1 MKAQRGLMFA
11 AIVTAVVVAQT
22 AAKADDMKFA
32 IPYEYQVS
40 CQVCHGVAAT
50 GDGPM
55 ASALKTKPADLT
67 TLAKRN
73 GGEFPFLKIF
83 QVIDGRQNIQA
94 HGERPMP
101 VWGKRYQ
108 EEAGEKYGPY
118 GGEAAVRARVLE
130 LTYYL
135 QSIQKN

>member
-1 MKAQRGLMFA
+1 MKSQRQLMFA
-11 AIVTAVVVAQT
+11 SIVAAAAFAQT
-22 AAKADDMKFA
+22 AAKAEDMKFS

-55 ASALKTKPADLT
+55 ASELKTKPADLT

-83 QVIDGRQNIQA
+83 QVIDGRQSIQA
-94 HGERPMP
+94 HGARPMP
-101 VWGKRYQ
+101 VWGMRYQ
-108 EEAGEKYGPY
+108 EEIGEKFGPY

-135 QSIQKN
+135 QSIQKK